1 MKKVFLIAII
11 CTLVDQVIKLIIT
24 NSLDFGDSIQII
36 PSLFSL
42 TLLQNTGAAFS
53 IFSSGTIVLILV
65 SLVAL
70 NLIYWFLIK
79 DKDLNKL
86 ETIVYGVLIGGI
98 LGNLIDRVFYGYV
111 IDYLDFNILGF
122 NFPVFNFADICI
134 VVTIILIIIFT
145 LKGEKDARKS
155 KWGRNKIR

>member
-53 IFSSGTIVLILV
+53 IFSSGTIVLI

-155 KWGRNKIR
+155 K

>member
-98 LGNLIDRVFYGYV
+98 LGNLVFYGYV

-155 KWGRNKIR
+155 K